1 MFAWQTYNALFAV
14 RCVLKYLL
22 ETVGEEEMVR
32 HTEAGPKSTSSS
44 EDGVSR
50 LESFFEALVEII
62 IDVPL
67 S

>member
-22 ETVGEEEMVR
+22 ETVGEEEMIR
-32 HTEAGPKSTSSS
+32 HTEAIPQASDSPEGSI
-44 EDGVSR
+44 SR
-50 LESFFEALVEII
+50 LESLFDALVEII